1 MVHSVHTLDLNFQN
15 RKNAISA
22 YLIPHT
28 EGALLVESGPGSTT
42 AALQKGLET
51 HGMKIGDI
59 THVLLSHI
67 HLDHAGAAGWL
78 AQQGVQVCVHPVGA
92 PHMLNPE
99 KLITSATQIYKDKMD
114 SLWGK
119 FLAVP
124 EDQLTILEDGQKI
137 LVGDLEI
144 TAIHTPGHAEHHIA
158 YGIEDDIVFTGDIGG
173 MRMPGTNYI
182 ILPLVPP
189 ELHLEKWR
197 ASLEKLLSLNF
208 NRVAPTHSAIFD
220 NAEEHLQL
228 TIAAVDDAARLVDE
242 VMPTEP
248 STEEFIRIIEVMVRE
263 QAIANG
269 ASEEALNTLLITN
282 PLYISAAGLMRYWK
296 KFRQTLN

>member
-1 MVHSVHTLDLNFQN
+1 VEHLVHTLDLNFQN

-22 YLIPHT
+22 YLVLHSK
-28 EGALLVESGPGSTT
+28 GAVLVESGPGSTT
-42 AALQKGLET
+42 DALQKGLES
-51 HGMKIGDI
+51 HGLKINDI
-59 THVLLSHI
+59 THVLLTHI

-78 AQQGVQVCVHPVGA
+78 AQQGVLVCVHPVGA

-99 KLITSATQIYKDKMD
+99 KLITSATRIYKDKMD
-114 SLWGK
+114 QLWGK

-124 EDQLTILEDGQKI
+124 EDKLIILEDGQKI
-137 LVGDLEI
+137 VVGGLDI

-173 MRMPGTNYI
+173 MRMPGTDFV

-189 ELHLEKWR
+189 ELHLEKWQ

-208 NRVAPTHSAIFD
+208 KRIAPTHSAVFG
-220 NAEEHLQL
+220 NAEEHLRL
-228 TIAAVDDAARLVDE
+228 TIAAVSDAALLVDE

-248 STEEFIRIIEVMVRE
+248 TTEEFIEIIKVRMRE
-263 QAIANG
+263 EAFSKG
-269 ASEEALNTLLITN
+269 VSEEEFKTLEVTN
-282 PLYISAAGLMRYWK
+282 PLYISAAGLMRYWN
-296 KFRQTLN
+296 KFRQPKF